1 MVYYPF
7 EDLED
12 GIHVVGFH
20 LKYRL
25 VESLHEVPQRLI
37 FFHLNVLQ
45 GVYILLLACRTQ
57 VVAEKCLRNI
67 TKLIDRV
74 LREAVKPRQGQTVE
88 ASKKDITKQ
97 YIIPNFQC
105 HQLLVM

>member
-25 VESLHEVPQRLI
+25 AESLHEVPQRLI
-37 FFHLNVLQ
+37 FFHLNVL
-45 GVYILLLACRTQ
+45 
-57 VVAEKCLRNI
+57 
-67 TKLIDRV
+67 
-74 LREAVKPRQGQTVE
+74 
-88 ASKKDITKQ
+88 
-97 YIIPNFQC
+97 
-105 HQLLVM
+105 